1 MFTITSN
8 VLPKVASP
16 PPRTIRA
23 TMDSANLNSDSYQNV
38 LMMRHGDRID
48 KIDPLWLDTAAR
60 PWDPP
65 LVQDGM
71 VRAFRTGQRIRSQIQ
86 FPIHRV
92 FVSPFIRCVQ
102 TASEVIAALS
112 AVDFDPNAKSSKDVL
127 SIDKSKLKVSIEFG
141 LSEMLNTISIPRE
154 IAPKDGKFDFMITDL
169 EALFPDGMVDH
180 NVDPVY
186 KEMPQWEETVE
197 GCTERFLNLVKTLA
211 DKYPSEN
218 LLLVTHGEGV
228 RTTFATIKDVDVYDV
243 GYCACAE
250 LRRQVSSKDGSTKAG
265 DFEVITSL
273 GQAGI
278 KYHP

>member
-1 MFTITSN
+1 
-8 VLPKVASP
+8 
-16 PPRTIRA
+16 
-23 TMDSANLNSDSYQNV
+23 MDSANLNSDSYQNV

-86 FPIHRV
+86 FPIHHV

-169 EALFPDGMVDH
+169 EALFPDGMVDR